1 MNKGIASSEQQVLII
16 TDSYEELFHR
26 NLRSLDFANIVE
38 YRKNRYQIQQCESPL
53 FRDLEIFLQD
63 SPDCVLLDWE
73 LPNLDRENVLQQLIS
88 KQIPVV
94 ILVSAS
100 SEELVSCT
108 EQDYLVKE
116 TLTKELI
123 LSTIRNAIAHDKLKL
138 IHNRSEALLETQN
151 RCLGCIAVGDQLL
164 EAFNLLSQL
173 IELQIPEAL
182 CSILVF
188 DNQGKLNSLAAPNLP
203 EDFNLIIKD
212 ITINE
217 AKSLFGKNLAGT
229 TINISDINNHYWQ
242 DYQDLA
248 LKNGLRTC
256 WAAPIFARDGQQ
268 ILGFFALYYR
278 DLLTP
283 SLEEIKV
290 IKNTAYAAGI
300 AIERDRSET
309 NLQQQLQRERQL
321 YQQLQQELSDR
332 QQVELKFQESQKF
345 IQKIADASPNILYLY
360 NVQEQRNIYSNREIY
375 SILGYTPQEI
385 QEMGGDFFQ
394 RLMHPDD
401 FVRVPNNL
409 ELIYNSPDGEIIGM
423 EYRMQNSN
431 GEWRWL
437 YSRSSIFSR
446 DDRGRVLLTIG
457 TAEDITDRKRSEE
470 ELKRSEAHQQ
480 ALIKAIPDL
489 IMRINRSGI
498 YLEFIANPMFP
509 LVGDIPDMIGKH
521 ASQILSPE
529 LAQKRIEHV
538 QLALETNS
546 IQIYEQRLSVDG
558 NVQEE
563 EVRIVPYCEE
573 EVLVLVR
580 NITDRKIA
588 EEALR
593 ESKKRF
599 ERIAETLP
607 GVIYTMIQCPDGSR
621 YFEYM
626 SSGVTK
632 IHEIT
637 IEQALKN
644 PRWIDDQ
651 FHPDDKAGFI
661 AAARYSDETLSSFNY
676 EWRIITP
683 SGKIKWLQITSLLEK
698 IENQGVVSFKRQN
711 GDIARHGIVLDITDR
726 KTADIQ
732 LQQQAEQQRL
742 LSGITQR
749 IRSSLN
755 LEEILNITVAEIH
768 QVLKSDR
775 VLVYQIFADGT
786 GAVIAESVSP
796 NCQSIINKKY
806 PEEVFPEEIY
816 ESYLQGKVSTL
827 NDLETESVLSWL
839 VELLQEIQV
848 RAKLT
853 VPIIQDQKLWGLLI
867 SHQCNHPRQ
876 WQNWE
881 IDLLKQ
887 LSSQLAIAIQQASLY
902 QQLQLELRDRQRAEK
917 LIHQQVERESLL
929 REVMQRI
936 RQTLD
941 LHTIFETATLEIRQF
956 LHADR
961 VGIFKFYPESN
972 YNDGEFVAESV
983 VVEFNSIVAIKSH
996 DHCFGEQYAESYQ
1009 RGRFQA
1015 VDDIYNAGLSD
1026 CHVNILSAFQVRA
1039 NLVVPLLNGKKL
1051 WGLLCV
1057 HQCSSPRHWEN
1068 TEISLV
1074 YQISNQLAI
1083 AIQQA
1088 SLYQQ
1093 IQTELAEKEK
1103 LYLKL
1108 ANELHQKKVLLKEVH
1123 HRVKNNLQ
1131 VMSSLLRMQFR
1142 KTTPELKNL
1151 IEDYQN
1157 RIQSMA
1163 LIHAQLHQNDD
1174 LANIN
1179 FHDYISDLTTNL
1191 FECYGSKSANVQRKL
1206 EVSNISLSL
1215 DQSIPL
1221 GLIIN
1226 ELISNALKHAFPQ
1239 GSGEINIQLVQVES
1253 QYHLI
1258 VSDNGIGILPELLDL
1273 RHTDSLGMQLMY
1285 GLTEQLEGEL
1295 TYDSHNGSRF
1305 QIKFPILETI

>member
-1 MNKGIASSEQQVLII
+1 MNKRIASSEQQVLII

-26 NLRSLDFANIVE
+26 NLRSLDFTNLVE

-53 FRDLEIFLQD
+53 SRDLEIFLQE

-100 SEELVSCT
+100 SEESVSCI

-123 LSTIRNAIAHDKLKL
+123 FSTIRNAIAQSKLKQKL
-138 IHNRSEALLETQN
+138 IHNRSDALLEMQN
-151 RCLGCIAVGDQLL
+151 RCLGCIAMGDSPL
-164 EAFNLLSQL
+164 ETFNLLSQL
-173 IELQIPEAL
+173 IELQIPDAL
-182 CSILVF
+182 CSVLVF
-188 DNQGKLNSLAAPNLP
+188 DNQGKLNSLVAPNLP
-203 EDFNLIIKD
+203 EEFNLTINN
-212 ITINE
+212 ITIEE
-217 AKSLFGKNLAGT
+217 AKALFGKHIAGK
-229 TINISDINNHYWQ
+229 TINIGDINSHHWQ
-242 DYQDLA
+242 SYQDLA
-248 LKNGLRTC
+248 LKNGLRTG
-256 WAAPIFARDGQQ
+256 WATPIFARDGQQ
-268 ILGFFALYYR
+268 VLGFFALYYR
-278 DLLTP
+278 GTLTP

-290 IKNTAYAAGI
+290 IRNTAYAAGI
-300 AIERDRSET
+300 AIERDRSEA
-309 NLQQQLQRERQL
+309 NLQQQLQREHQL

-332 QQVELKFQESQKF
+332 QQVELKLQESQKF

-375 SILGYTPQEI
+375 SILGYTPQEV

-401 FVRVPNNL
+401 LVRVPNNL
-409 ELIYNSPDGEIIGM
+409 ELIYTAPDGEIIDM
-423 EYRMQNSN
+423 EYRMRNAN

-437 YSRSSIFSR
+437 YSRSSVFSR

-457 TAEDITDRKRSEE
+457 TAEDITNRKRSEE
-470 ELKRSEAHQQ
+470 ELKRKEAHQQ
-480 ALIKAIPDL
+480 ALIEAIPDL

-498 YLEFIANPMFP
+498 YLEIIANPMFP
-509 LVGDIPDMIGKH
+509 LVGNIPDMIGKP
-521 ASQILSPE
+521 ASKILSPE
-529 LAQKRIEHV
+529 LAQQRVEQV

-546 IQIYEQRLSVDG
+546 IQIYEQRFSVDG
-558 NVQEE
+558 KIQEE
-563 EVRIVPYCEE
+563 EVRVVPYCEE

-588 EEALR
+588 EAALR

-621 YFEYM
+621 YFEYV

-637 IEQALKN
+637 IEQALEN
-644 PRWIDDQ
+644 TRWLDDQ

-661 AAARYSDETLSSFNY
+661 AAAKYSDETLSSFNY

-698 IENQGVVSFKRQN
+698 IENQGIVSFKRQN

-732 LQQQAEQQRL
+732 LQ
-742 LSGITQR
+742 
-749 IRSSLN
+749 
-755 LEEILNITVAEIH
+755 
-768 QVLKSDR
+768 
-775 VLVYQIFADGT
+775 
-786 GAVIAESVSP
+786 
-796 NCQSIINKKY
+796 
-806 PEEVFPEEIY
+806 
-816 ESYLQGKVSTL
+816 
-827 NDLETESVLSWL
+827 
-839 VELLQEIQV
+839 
-848 RAKLT
+848 
-853 VPIIQDQKLWGLLI
+853 
-867 SHQCNHPRQ
+867 
-876 WQNWE
+876 
-881 IDLLKQ
+881 
-887 LSSQLAIAIQQASLY
+887 
-902 QQLQLELRDRQRAEK
+902 LELRYRQRVEK
-917 LIHQQVERESLL
+917 LIHQQAERESLL

-941 LHTIFETATLEIRQF
+941 LHTIFGTATLEIRQF
-956 LHADR
+956 LHAER

-972 YNDGEFVAESV
+972 YNDGEFVAESLADG
-983 VVEFNSIVAIKSH
+983 FNSIVSIKFH
-996 DHCFGEQYAESYQ
+996 DHCFGEQYAQSYQ

-1015 VDDIYNAGLSD
+1015 VDDIYNAGLLE
-1026 CHVNILSAFQVRA
+1026 CHINILSAFQVRA

-1051 WGLLCV
+1051 WGLICV
-1057 HQCSSPRHWEN
+1057 HQCSSPRHWKN

-1093 IQTELAEKEK
+1093 IQTELAEKDK

-1131 VMSSLLRMQFR
+1131 IMSSLLRMQFR
-1142 KTTPELKNL
+1142 KTTPELKAL

-1163 LIHAQLHQNDD
+1163 IIHSQLHQNDD

-1179 FHDYISDLTTNL
+1179 FHDYISELTTNL
-1191 FECYGSKSANVQRKL
+1191 FQCYGSKSANIQRKL
-1206 EVSNISLSL
+1206 EVSNISLPL

-1239 GSGEINIQLVQVES
+1239 GSGEINIQLIQVES
-1253 QYHLI
+1253 QYHLT
-1258 VSDNGIGILPELLDL
+1258 VSDSGIGISDELNL
-1273 RHTDSLGMQLMY
+1273 RHTDSMGMHLMY

-1305 QIKFPILETI
+1305 QIKFPIFHHP